1 MKTSYLTIKI
11 TDISANRVVKF
22 SIIFFL
28 SAIIASLSSQFLLLA
43 SSSQAIAQTSNLSN
57 QSSPTSNELLNGI
70 IIAIV
75 SGIIG
80 FLANF
85 IIERLKKKSEPRKQ
99 ISYSKL
105 VKSGIIG
112 NIEKDIENKI
122 GILYNGKPAQNMFY
136 ALFDIENT
144 GNQQIKNQE
153 IRFEFTNID
162 EVLDVFYCPQKIEPE
177 MELKELTE
185 TSLGKHEKKFRIGV
199 IKPQEK
205 LGFRFIVQG
214 LKSQSLDFKHH
225 TKNDD
230 NVRFI
235 KIEEKKVAD
244 DIEQVRVFL
253 TNCLFA
259 FVLLPLIRT
268 SFSSISIIDIFISPL
283 LSLASLSIFVFL
295 ILPRLEAFIKSV
307 INLVSATSNKKSD
320 VQSEKIGM
328 LVTGGRVI
336 VEKLALSSDEN
347 EVI

>member
-1 MKTSYLTIKI
+1 M
-11 TDISANRVVKF
+11 VKF

-144 GNQQIKNQE
+144 GNQQIKNQ
-153 IRFEFTNID
+153 RN
-162 EVLDVFYCPQKIEPE
+162 KI
-177 MELKELTE
+177 
-185 TSLGKHEKKFRIGV
+185 
-199 IKPQEK
+199 
-205 LGFRFIVQG
+205 
-214 LKSQSLDFKHH
+214 
-225 TKNDD
+225 
-230 NVRFI
+230 
-235 KIEEKKVAD
+235 
-244 DIEQVRVFL
+244 
-253 TNCLFA
+253 
-259 FVLLPLIRT
+259 
-268 SFSSISIIDIFISPL
+268 
-283 LSLASLSIFVFL
+283 
-295 ILPRLEAFIKSV
+295 
-307 INLVSATSNKKSD
+307 
-320 VQSEKIGM
+320 
-328 LVTGGRVI
+328 
-336 VEKLALSSDEN
+336 
-347 EVI
+347 